1 MLPRASIRSTASR
14 VSASDAGG
22 SGLTMMIQPAS
33 GPGVWER
40 ARCRIC
46 PKPWVVIRPT
56 RAPLDSSTAL
66 VATVVPCTTLPR
78 SAGAIPAA
86 SQIRDT
92 PVSTPCDGSL
102 GVDGVFTRHC
112 R

>member
-1 MLPRASIRSTASR
+1 
-14 VSASDAGG
+14 
-22 SGLTMMIQPAS
+22 MMIQPAS
-33 GPGVWER
+33 GPGVCER

-46 PKPWVVIRPT
+46 PKPWVVISPT

-66 VATVVPCTTLPR
+66 VATVVPWTTLAR

-86 SQIRDT
+86 SQILAT
-92 PVSTPCDGSL
+92 PESTPCDGSD